1 MIRRTVLEW
10 DSIRYG
16 PGDDEIPADA
26 ADRIA
31 AVAAASPL
39 AGRGEGGVLEH
50 GRKAL
55 RARGVVGV
63 VAAQG
68 CALEILPKIDIPG
81 EQGAEAVGS
90 IRRRLVHMLA
100 VALDLRI
107 EAGQVTALDWQQE
120 TLLEILIRL
129 FSTKLIDSV
138 REGMP
143 RRYLQHHDDL
153 PVLRGRLEAKR
164 QFTTLAANPALL
176 ACHYDALTVDI
187 ALNQIMK
194 AAVLRLVRI
203 ARTTANQ
210 MRLRELSF
218 AYADVAD
225 VPVTALRWDAVV
237 LDRTNSRWRELLN
250 LARLLLGD
258 RFQTTSSGGSD
269 GFSLLFEMNVL
280 FEEYVARMLKR
291 GLAGSDLRVVS
302 QGGRL
307 YCLQTED
314 QRGLF
319 QTRPDILI
327 KRGNEVL
334 QVIDTKWKR
343 IATRVDDPKRGV
355 SQGDV
360 YQMMAYGELY
370 RSNSLTLLYPHY
382 AAVSS
387 DEGVLAAHQITG
399 SIRRLRVATVDIAR
413 TAGIDDRLARIVQD
427 ALPPP
432 ELISTQAK

>member
-10 DSIRYG
+10 DSIQYG
-16 PGDDEIPADA
+16 PGEDEIPRDA

-39 AGRGEGGVLEH
+39 AGRGESAVLEH

-68 CALEILPKIDIPG
+68 CTLEILPKIDIPG
-81 EQGAEAVGS
+81 KHGAQAIGS

-107 EAGQVTALDWQQE
+107 EAGQVTALDWQRE

-129 FSTKLIDSV
+129 FTTKLIDSV

-153 PVLRGRLEAKR
+153 PVLRGRLDAKR

-203 ARTTANQ
+203 ARTTGNQ

-225 VPVTALRWDAVV
+225 IPVAALRWDAVV
-237 LDRTNSRWRELLN
+237 LDRTNSRWRELIN

-258 RFQTTSSGGSD
+258 RFQTTSSGGSN

-280 FEEYVARMLKR
+280 FEGYVARMLKR
-291 GLAGSDLRVVS
+291 GLAGSELRVVS

-307 YCLQTED
+307 FCLQTED

-370 RSNSLTLLYPHY
+370 RSSTLMLLYPHH
-382 AAVSS
+382 SGL
-387 DEGVLAAHQITG
+387 EGDGGLLADHVITG
-399 SIRRLRVATVDIAR
+399 STKRLGVATIDIS
-413 TAGIDDRLARIVQD
+413 TPSGISERLAAFVPF
-427 ALPPP
+427 ATKLEPMP
-432 ELISTQAK
+432 S